1 MTERILAAL
10 GRLEEIPS
18 ETAVPEPFRDYFT
31 GTARFLLTV
40 KRGADV
46 RELYSGILPENYA
59 SSYANPDYAVRMLG
73 DGYGQL
79 LSAVG
84 YAHAG
89 KNGGN
94 EGENTEEA
102 AEEPAEEAAAAD
114 ETPVHNEEN

>member
-1 MTERILAAL
+1 MELIEGETLGSRLRRGPLDPRDVYNIL
-10 GRLEEIPS
+10 
-18 ETAVPEPFRDYFT
+18 
-31 GTARFLLTV
+31 
-40 KRGADV
+40 
-46 RELYSGILPENYA
+46 
-59 SSYANPDYAVRMLG
+59 
-73 DGYGQL
+73 GQL